1 LNFDSPAAAAE
12 PSKTR
17 TNSSVCIPRRVVYIE
32 EKINCETINID
43 FEADA
48 DADAD
53 TWQNLLRPHGSKL
66 RNQKR
71 VSRYLAQFSQPKSSI
86 RHMATANMHLS
97 EL

>member
-48 DADAD
+48 DAD
-53 TWQNLLRPHGSKL
+53 TWQNLLRPHGSML
-66 RNQKR
+66 RNQNR
-71 VSRYLAQFSQPKSSI
+71 VLRYLAQFSQPKLSI